1 MAGLQQT
8 AQRRAVLRLAGHQAE
23 QEDRVFR
30 LSDKLRHLVDGGI
43 RRGAHLRGPAG
54 RQYFAAD
61 RAIDHILRQ
70 ADESAARAA
79 LLGGA
84 EGVGDH
90 FRQRVRRGHL
100 DGVFRHRA
108 EHRHRIHTLVDL
120 FGFIGAFHRAA
131 QGHHRVAFAVGGGH
145 TGDQVGAAR
154 AGGDQRHAGF
164 TGNAPDGGG
173 HKRGVGF
180 VAYRNNA
187 NGGIQQ

>member
-1 MAGLQQT
+1 MAASG
-8 AQRRAVLRLAGHQAE
+8 AAPICGAPLAGSTLPLTGPSTTSCG
-23 QEDRVFR
+23 R
-30 LSDKLRHLVDGGI
+30 LTN
-43 RRGAHLRGPAG
+43 
-54 RQYFAAD
+54 
-61 RAIDHILRQ
+61 
-70 ADESAARAA
+70 AARAA